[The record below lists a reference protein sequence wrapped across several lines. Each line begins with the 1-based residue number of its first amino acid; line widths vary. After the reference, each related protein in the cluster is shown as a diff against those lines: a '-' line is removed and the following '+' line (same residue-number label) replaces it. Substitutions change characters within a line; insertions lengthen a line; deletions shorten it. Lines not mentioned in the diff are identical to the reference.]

1 MNLYPDQQFSYGDFL
16 REYNRQVSPPH
27 TVEDA
32 RAKRDEPSPL
42 PREPIEQKH
51 PRRKRKRKKG
61 KVLVAVLGLAVALLC
76 GVALV
81 ADFYLPQGVVGW
93 VESVGKVQ
101 ANYLYAVAKI
111 ADDLDSA
118 RTTSAALRSQGA
130 GGFVAFDGSYYV
142 ILSVY
147 STLSEAEGVAVK
159 GNYVVYPLSTD
170 GVEQNDFPISL
181 RNKVKDILSYPTDV
195 YRSLYQLSVA
205 LQEGTVTVPQAK
217 TTAYNVWSALS
228 SRTESFR
235 SLSSASS
242 DGVARNYLASLT
254 AVLAALDNLAKSKQ
268 EGALYLADVRW
279 TYTFVIRVNRI

>member
-1 MNLYPDQQFSYGDFL
+1 M
-16 REYNRQVSPPH
+16 
-27 TVEDA
+27 
-32 RAKRDEPSPL
+32 
-42 PREPIEQKH
+42 
-51 PRRKRKRKKG
+51 
-61 KVLVAVLGLAVALLC
+61 
-76 GVALV
+76 
-81 ADFYLPQGVVGW
+81 
-93 VESVGKVQ
+93 
-101 ANYLYAVAKI
+101 
-111 ADDLDSA
+111 
-118 RTTSAALRSQGA
+118 
-130 GGFVAFDGSYYV
+130 